1 MGTQWNRIWSVW
13 AIVLASQVT
22 PLSERQVAARQ
33 VTLDV
38 SLSQPTLLADKQQ
51 TTFVKVGLT
60 GFELSN
66 EKERAPVNIAL
77 VLDKSGSMAGDKL
90 ERAKEAA
97 ISAVERMSA
106 NDIVSVVTYDTT
118 VSVVVPATKL
128 TDRAAL
134 ISKIREIPSNGST
147 ALFAGV
153 GKGAEELRK
162 FLDKE
167 RVNRVILLSDGLAN
181 VGPQSPSELGEL
193 GRSLAKEGISVSTI
207 GLGLDYNEDLMT
219 KLASESDG
227 NHVFVEKSTQLVDVF
242 NREFNDVL
250 SVVAQ
255 EVVIKVHC
263 RENVRP
269 VRALNTDAEITGSDV
284 YIKLNQLYSKQEKY
298 IILEVELP
306 ARAHGTT
313 MEVADVTVSYTNLE
327 TKTEDRLS
335 SVVAAS
341 FSSAVAAVEASI
353 NKSVMEQCVLQIAC
367 LENQAATLLR
377 DAGCIT
383 EAEQRLKAN
392 ALYLRQNG
400 DVLESKVLLERALDN
415 ESQAATVE
423 HPDAWKRGRKL
434 MRALQ
439 YQDANQQQS
448 SPR

>member
-1 MGTQWNRIWSVW
+1 MGIQWNRIWSVW

-22 PLSERQVAARQ
+22 PLSERQVEARQ

-193 GRSLAKEGISVSTI
+193 GRSMAKEGISVSTI

-255 EVVIKVHC
+255 EVVGAPGWSLSLWSLASA
-263 RENVRP
+263 P
-269 VRALNTDAEITGSDV
+269 VPGFRS
-284 YIKLNQLYSKQEKY
+284 
-298 IILEVELP
+298 
-306 ARAHGTT
+306 
-313 MEVADVTVSYTNLE
+313 VA
-327 TKTEDRLS
+327 
-335 SVVAAS
+335 
-341 FSSAVAAVEASI
+341 
-353 NKSVMEQCVLQIAC
+353 
-367 LENQAATLLR
+367 
-377 DAGCIT
+377 
-383 EAEQRLKAN
+383 
-392 ALYLRQNG
+392 
-400 DVLESKVLLERALDN
+400 
-415 ESQAATVE
+415 
-423 HPDAWKRGRKL
+423 
-434 MRALQ
+434 
-439 YQDANQQQS
+439 
-448 SPR
+448 